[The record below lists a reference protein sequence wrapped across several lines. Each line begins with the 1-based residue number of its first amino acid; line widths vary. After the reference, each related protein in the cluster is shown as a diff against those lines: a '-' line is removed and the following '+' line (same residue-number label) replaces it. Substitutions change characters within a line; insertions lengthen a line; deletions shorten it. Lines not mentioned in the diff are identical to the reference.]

1 VTTTSSLPAVTD
13 DTFATEVL
21 GSDKP
26 VLVDFWATWCPPCR
40 MIEPVLAEIAEERA
54 DTLAIRKINYDENPT
69 TGMAYQ
75 VLSLPTM
82 ILFVGGKPVRTFVGA
97 RPKARVLADLDE
109 ALGLGLGLGD

>member
-13 DTFATEVL
+13 DTFAAEVL

-54 DTLAIRKINYDENPT
+54 DTLTIRKINYDENPA

-97 RPKARVLADLDE
+97 RPKTRVLADLDDALE
-109 ALGLGLGLGD
+109 ARG